1 MRVRPALCVGVA
13 FSDRQQQKFF
23 TEEIQGDATRLG
35 MPAGFGGLTMPF
47 SSGISHAHAGLA
59 KLRPPLPS
67 TSFHSRQ
74 QRRPPVTPGSRV
86 SRNEGRE
93 RIRTE
98 LLHTANAG

>member
-1 MRVRPALCVGVA
+1 MRVRPALCVRAA
-13 FSDRQQQKFF
+13 FSNRQHQKFF

-67 TSFHSRQ
+67 TSFSFSTATSPAGDAGQ
-74 QRRPPVTPGSRV
+74 SRV
-86 SRNEGRE
+86 AE
-93 RIRTE
+93 
-98 LLHTANAG
+98 